1 MKNKS
6 LRRLRCMRLLQSLPA
21 RCCAEAL
28 RSEHPQ
34 IIACA
39 LSIAPAS
46 KSGKILSKFT
56 ERLRND
62 VALRMCSIGEVSESW
77 LLAMDRGLSQSLL
90 AEKNRKASRFGG
102 LPHAAGALRRIGEPL
117 RKNALDGISEYDPEL
132 YYLLLHHIDKKQPQ
146 AKPKKG
152 KQP

>member
-1 MKNKS
+1 MKSKS

-39 LSIAPAS
+39 LSIAPAP
-46 KSGKILSKFT
+46 KAGKILSKFS

-62 VALRMCSIGEVSESW
+62 VSLRMCSIAEVSESW
-77 LLAMDRGLSQSLL
+77 IIAMDLGLSQSLL
-90 AEKNRKASRFGG
+90 AEKQRKAQRFGG
-102 LPHAAGALRRIGEPL
+102 LRQAAGALGAIAEPL
-117 RKNALDGISEYDPEL
+117 LKKTLDGVCEYDPEL
-132 YYLLLHHIDKKQPQ
+132 YYKLLHHIDKKQPQ
-146 AKPKKG
+146 AKSRKG
-152 KQP
+152 K